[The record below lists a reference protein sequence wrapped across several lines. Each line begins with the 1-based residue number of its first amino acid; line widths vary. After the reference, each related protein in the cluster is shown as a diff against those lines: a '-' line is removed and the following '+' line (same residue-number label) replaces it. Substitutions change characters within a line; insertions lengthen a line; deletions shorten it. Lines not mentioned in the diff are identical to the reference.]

1 AGGSL
6 AMKRGAN
13 GRRRLLLPVLGRHV
27 AWEFVRTFALTML
40 AFISIYLLADFFD
53 RFDSFLQHDASAG
66 AIVRLFLYKMPL
78 IATQVTPLAVLAG
91 GLIGLGLL
99 ARQNEFVAMR
109 ACGVSIWQVLT
120 PLVALSVLICIATF
134 AWNETAVPASARRW
148 HEVWNQE
155 IKGRTSSSVFTG
167 REFWYHG

>member
-1 AGGSL
+1 
-6 AMKRGAN
+6 
-13 GRRRLLLPVLGRHV
+13 
-27 AWEFVRTFALTML
+27 
-40 AFISIYLLADFFD
+40 
-53 RFDSFLQHDASAG
+53 
-66 AIVRLFLYKMPL
+66 
-78 IATQVTPLAVLAG
+78 
-91 GLIGLGLL
+91 
-99 ARQNEFVAMR
+99 MR

-167 REFWYHG
+167 R